1 MSGSVSPLPWT
12 GNKGCIYTTI
22 DAFMPPHRTYV
33 EACMGSAE
41 VFLRKKP
48 VEKEIINDYNGDLVR
63 LFRVLQRNENLE
75 RLIGRL
81 FLSFNSEQIF
91 RANKALLAEVPN
103 ILDDLTET
111 SVIIENTQWND
122 FDLAVAFYENQVFS
136 FSSTGKNFAITK
148 KDMTKRFG
156 RLIAAC
162 ARLRNAMDLPRNI
175 YDIHEKLMSIGC
187 PTAPGR
193 IPLTD
198 NEDDALRVKLYGRI
212 EMGNHLIR
220 ILSEQNTLADANAL
234 ASVVLNASDDI
245 KLKLGEKIVKD
256 QYDSIPEIVTDIRQM
271 TYDAGPIKRTFYCP
285 LVGNIED
292 GYDDTFTVGSSFLRD
307 YAWAIEDAIE
317 KDRRLDDQDM
327 AQYFHEDAGLKDKL
341 ASMVWG
347 VEVYR
352 GELFGKIECSL
363 KEEMTPA
370 EEEILKDYITGQNS
384 DGWGEHFEQQ
394 PIDTEDGDLYVSFW
408 NCGDDYAI
416 MTQDELDAYIESQ
429 GMKMG
434 GM

>member
-1 MSGSVSPLPWT
+1 M
-12 GNKGCIYTTI
+12 I
-22 DAFMPPHRTYV
+22 
-33 EACMGSAE
+33 EA
-41 VFLRKKP
+41 
-48 VEKEIINDYNGDLVR
+48 IIHYQDST
-63 LFRVLQRNENLE
+63 
-75 RLIGRL
+75 LI
-81 FLSFNSEQIF
+81 
-91 RANKALLAEVPN
+91 
-103 ILDDLTET
+103 
-111 SVIIENTQWND
+111 
-122 FDLAVAFYENQVFS
+122 
-136 FSSTGKNFAITK
+136 
-148 KDMTKRFG
+148 
-156 RLIAAC
+156 
-162 ARLRNAMDLPRNI
+162 MDLPRSI

-220 ILSEQNTLADANAL
+220 ILSEQNTLADANTL
-234 ASVVLNASDDI
+234 AFAVLNASDDI
-245 KLKLGEKIVKD
+245 KLKLGEKIFKD
-256 QYDSIPEIVTDIRQM
+256 QYGSIPEIVADIRQM

-327 AQYFHEDAGLKDKL
+327 AQYFHEDAGLKNKL

-408 NCGDDYAI
+408 NSGDDYAI